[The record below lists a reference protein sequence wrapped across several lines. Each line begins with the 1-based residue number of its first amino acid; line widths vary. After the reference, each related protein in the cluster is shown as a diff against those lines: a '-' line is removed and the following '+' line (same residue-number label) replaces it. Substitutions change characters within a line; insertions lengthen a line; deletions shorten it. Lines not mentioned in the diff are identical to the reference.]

1 MKKSGFLA
9 VIMLAAAMLIL
20 AGASPVSAENDSLAV
35 SSFIERLKAHHPDL
49 TCQDVYKALFQYV
62 NGMEHSVGSE
72 EEVRKN
78 LEREFIEA
86 SGASGASEASEASG
100 ASGASEMQGA
110 QKVQKASDI
119 EEALVEFLSDDL
131 KLCRINIRP
140 YLRSGGTA
148 ENLASAFI
156 RSSQQFTGDP
166 ERFRRLW
173 KTFMTMVNDGSLA
186 FDRDEAASIDRE
198 AASSGYRRTFSHSS
212 RYREHYH
219 PSYRV
224 IMTQYLESLW

>member
-1 MKKSGFLA
+1 MKKSILSA

-20 AGASPVSAENDSLAV
+20 AGASPVSAENDRLAV
-35 SSFIERLKAHHPDL
+35 SSFVERLKAHHPYL

-62 NGMEHSVGSE
+62 NGMEHSVGTM

-78 LEREFIEA
+78 LEREVKEQADSGISKVQGT
-86 SGASGASEASEASG
+86 SGAA
-100 ASGASEMQGA
+100 
-110 QKVQKASDI
+110 DI
-119 EEALVEFLSDDL
+119 EEPLVEFLSDDL

-140 YLRSGGTA
+140 YIHSGGTA
-148 ENLASAFI
+148 EKLASAFI

-173 KTFMTMVNDGSLA
+173 KTFMAMVNDGCLA
-186 FDRDEAASIDRE
+186 FDRDEAISIDRE
-198 AASSGYRRTFSHSS
+198 AAASGYWRTFSHSS
-212 RYREHYH
+212 RYREQYS

>member
-1 MKKSGFLA
+1 MKKSGFSA

-20 AGASPVSAENDSLAV
+20 AGATPVSAENDRLAV
-35 SSFIERLKAHHPDL
+35 SSFVERLKAHHPDL

-62 NGMEHSVGSE
+62 NGMEHIIGSN
-72 EEVRKN
+72 EEVRRN

-86 SGASGASEASEASG
+86 SGASGAPEV
-100 ASGASEMQGA
+100 QGA

-119 EEALVEFLSDDL
+119 EEPLVEFLSDDL

-140 YLRSGGTA
+140 YMRSGGTA
-148 ENLASAFI
+148 EKLASAFVQ
-156 RSSQQFTGDP
+156 SSRHFTGDP

-173 KTFMTMVNDGSLA
+173 KTFMTMVNDGCLA

-198 AASSGYRRTFSHSS
+198 AAASGYRRTFSHSA
-212 RYREHYH
+212 RYREQYH